1 MCILVLPKEEF
12 YCSIAVCVC
21 VCVRAR
27 VHVLCSVQS
36 CLTLNSSRDCN
47 PPGSSVHESLQTRI
61 LEWVAMVFSRGSS
74 QPRDWTCVSRVSCI
88 GRRILY
94 HCATC
99 VAETMLDLHYTCF
112 PSPPGSMGKP
122 PIPASHAVRWGRVD
136 EFWSVRYDALP
147 SLICQLDAE
156 NPREALR
163 LQEMMEPFH
172 GKSLGPGMTLWRI
185 PTCPSPT

>member
-1 MCILVLPKEEF
+1 ML
-12 YCSIAVCVC
+12 SCV
-21 VCVRAR
+21 
-27 VHVLCSVQS
+27 
-36 CLTLNSSRDCN
+36 LTLCN
-47 PPGSSVHESLQTRI
+47 PTNCSPPASSVHGFFQARI
-61 LEWVAMVFSRGSS
+61 LECISSRGSS
-74 QPRDWTCVSRVSCI
+74 QPRDWTCVSGVSCI
-88 GRRILY
+88 ARQILY

-112 PSPPGSMGKP
+112 PSPLGSMGKP
-122 PIPASHAVRWGRVD
+122 PIPVSHAVRWGRVG

-172 GKSLGPGMTLWRI
+172 GKSLCPGVTLWRI